1 MKKASTPKEVASP
14 SHGHDTSTAAQRVRL
29 LECLRL
35 GPVDTIT
42 ARRELNIMAPAPR
55 AKELRKASNP
65 IHTHLIRLKDD
76 QGRPHRRVVQYYL
89 GTVQQPSQE

>member
-14 SHGHDTSTAAQRVRL
+14 SHGHDTSTEAQRVRL
-29 LECLRL
+29 LERLRL

-55 AKELRKASNP
+55 GKELREAGYP
-65 IHTHLIRLKDD
+65 IHTHLIRLNDD
-76 QGRPHRRVVQYYL
+76 QGRPHRRVAQYYL
-89 GTVQQPSQE
+89 GTIQQPRQE